1 MFFKGENTKDI
12 EEKKRQR
19 SVSKKLRVIFP
30 DGETICYSS
39 SKVTY
44 IETLKKIGTD
54 NFDEINIEVCHLPL
68 FTKEIYP
75 QYKDDME
82 MVDNGWY
89 VNTRGGVYNKAAQ
102 LKIISEQFNIGLT
115 VDVSADFK
123 GERVSR
129 GSKNLLVLQITF
141 PDGTVIGE
149 ENTTETFMQCVW
161 KIGIEKV
168 RQLNLLHGGKPLI
181 THNKQYNNQI
191 HIDSN
196 KWLLVP
202 SATKDKVKLLKVM
215 NIMLHLN
222 MDILFIS

>member
-1 MFFKGENTKDI
+1 M
-12 EEKKRQR
+12 
-19 SVSKKLRVIFP
+19 
-30 DGETICYSS
+30 
-39 SKVTY
+39 
-44 IETLKKIGTD
+44 
-54 NFDEINIEVCHLPL
+54 
-68 FTKEIYP
+68 
-75 QYKDDME
+75 
-82 MVDNGWY
+82 
-89 VNTRGGVYNKAAQ
+89 
-102 LKIISEQFNIGLT
+102 
-115 VDVSADFK
+115 
-123 GERVSR
+123 
-129 GSKNLLVLQITF
+129 QITF

-191 HIDSN
+191 QIDSN